1 MTTLIAHFP
10 DLNLVAI
17 PEMVRGREISFSKTK
32 NRDLADELVL
42 GNVYNIVY
50 DGEIRSMLF
59 QRSPLNS
66 MFLFDV

>member
-1 MTTLIAHFP
+1 MTTLIASFP

-17 PEMVRGREISFSKTK
+17 PEVARGREISFSKSK
-32 NRDLADELVL
+32 NRDLTDELEL
-42 GNVYNIVY
+42 GKVYNVVY
-50 DGEIRSMLF
+50 DGQIRRMLF